1 MSNDQPTSGQP
12 PEDDPFS
19 KKPPGSQPPP
29 SSGSPYGSA
38 PPPPPPHDPGP
49 YGGGQYGGTDPLAG
63 MPPLAEPGKRILA
76 RLIDFLI
83 ISIPLYLI
91 SLPWGG
97 AVEMSDGGND
107 DDVSDVFAQTYSGHQ
122 LLWSLIALV
131 VYVAYDT
138 YFTHKDGRTLGKRL
152 LKLRVAMLNDGR
164 VPDTGSAFLRAVVL
178 WVAGVA
184 VLPVPV
190 VADQHRVDV
199 HGQAVQAG
207 APGQGGQDGG
217 GGHQLTDGREGVG
230 TLPAVA
236 VSASAS
242 ARPPAP
248 TRRVRTGSCPVRG
261 RGCGPRVRQRRGR
274 CHGVRTPRHLS
285 SPLSLCSCA
294 PASGTVTATSR
305 PSASAAVPMT
315 AMPMPDSVRDS
326 SSMARVEKTTV
337 TEP

>member
-29 SSGSPYGSA
+29 SSGSPYGGA
-38 PPPPPPHDPGP
+38 PPPPPYDPGP
-49 YGGGQYGGTDPLAG
+49 YGGGQYGGSDPLAG

-97 AVEMSDGGND
+97 AVEMADNNND
-107 DDVSDVFAQTYSGHQ
+107 DDVSDVFAQTYTGHQ
-122 LLWSLIALV
+122 LLWSLIALA

-178 WVAGVA
+178 W
-184 VLPVPV
+184 
-190 VADQHRVDV
+190 
-199 HGQAVQAG
+199 
-207 APGQGGQDGG
+207 
-217 GGHQLTDGREGVG
+217 
-230 TLPAVA
+230 LPALLC
-236 VSASAS
+236 
-242 ARPPAP
+242 
-248 TRRVRTGSCPVRG
+248 CPCLWWLINIVLMFTDK
-261 RGCGPRVRQRRGR
+261 PYRQG
-274 CHGVRTPRHLS
+274 LQDK
-285 SPLSLCSCA
+285 A
-294 PASGTVTATSR
+294 AKTV
-305 PSASAAVPMT
+305 V
-315 AMPMPDSVRDS
+315 V
-326 SSMARVEKTTV
+326 V
-337 TEP
+337 TN

>member
-38 PPPPPPHDPGP
+38 PPPPPYGPGP
-49 YGGGQYGGTDPLAG
+49 YGGGPYGGADPLAG

-97 AVEMSDGGND
+97 AVEVSDNNND
-107 DDVSDVFAQTYSGHQ
+107 DNVSDVFAQTYSGHQ

-131 VYVAYDT
+131 CYVAYDT

-178 WVAGVA
+178 W
-184 VLPVPV
+184 
-190 VADQHRVDV
+190 
-199 HGQAVQAG
+199 
-207 APGQGGQDGG
+207 
-217 GGHQLTDGREGVG
+217 
-230 TLPAVA
+230 LPALLC
-236 VSASAS
+236 
-242 ARPPAP
+242 
-248 TRRVRTGSCPVRG
+248 CPCLWWLINIVLMFTDKPYKQG
-261 RGCGPRVRQRRGR
+261 LQDK
-274 CHGVRTPRHLS
+274 
-285 SPLSLCSCA
+285 A
-294 PASGTVTATSR
+294 AKTV
-305 PSASAAVPMT
+305 V
-315 AMPMPDSVRDS
+315 V
-326 SSMARVEKTTV
+326 V
-337 TEP
+337 TN

>member
-12 PEDDPFS
+12 PEDDPFL
-19 KKPPGSQPPP
+19 KRPQEPQPP

-38 PPPPPPHDPGP
+38 PPPPPPPPPPYDPGP
-49 YGGGQYGGTDPLAG
+49 YGGGGAGGTDPLAG

-97 AVEMSDGGND
+97 AVEMSDNNND
-107 DDVSDVFAQTYSGHQ
+107 DDVGDIFAQTYSGHQ

-178 WVAGVA
+178 W
-184 VLPVPV
+184 
-190 VADQHRVDV
+190 
-199 HGQAVQAG
+199 
-207 APGQGGQDGG
+207 
-217 GGHQLTDGREGVG
+217 
-230 TLPAVA
+230 LPALLC
-236 VSASAS
+236 
-242 ARPPAP
+242 
-248 TRRVRTGSCPVRG
+248 CPCLWWLINIVLMFTDKPYKQG
-261 RGCGPRVRQRRGR
+261 LQDK
-274 CHGVRTPRHLS
+274 
-285 SPLSLCSCA
+285 A
-294 PASGTVTATSR
+294 AKTV
-305 PSASAAVPMT
+305 V
-315 AMPMPDSVRDS
+315 V
-326 SSMARVEKTTV
+326 V
-337 TEP
+337 TN